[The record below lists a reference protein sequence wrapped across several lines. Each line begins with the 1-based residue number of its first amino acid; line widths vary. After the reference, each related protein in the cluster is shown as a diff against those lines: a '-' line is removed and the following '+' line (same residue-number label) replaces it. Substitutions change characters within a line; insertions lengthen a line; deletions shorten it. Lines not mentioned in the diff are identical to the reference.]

1 MSGMPMQP
9 MTTPPKSKKMFIII
23 AIVIITLVLLI
34 GIIIITAP
42 DAGSSGSSRSGSAG
56 AGGYGAGSTGSAG
69 AGSTGSTGAGST
81 GSAGAGSTGAG
92 STGAGSTGGSSAG
105 GSSGSSTGG
114 SSADTT
120 SSSADNTGS
129 ASGSSADTAGA
140 DTSGAAA
147 DIPVDCVQSEWS
159 ECDKPCGGGT
169 QTRSVVTDSLF
180 GGVTCGPDSQECN
193 AQICDTSRDDLV
205 PLISKFSARIGD
217 TCTGLP
223 GTACHDPNL
232 EETKQGCISKSALDG
247 TIPLQYAYANDDS
260 CTGIFP
266 NECNGAPESAQSTIG
281 YVWDAKLND
290 DMVQMYRGKFGN
302 DTYTG
307 NKDIAVQGVTGLRV
321 PGAWMYK
328 PSLC

>member
-1 MSGMPMQP
+1 MQP
-9 MTTPPKSKKMFIII
+9 MATPPKSKKMFIII
-23 AIVIITLVLLI
+23 AIVIITLILLI

-56 AGGYGAGSTGSAG
+56 GSSGSSTGSAG
-69 AGSTGSTGAGST
+69 GSSGSSA
-81 GSAGAGSTGAG
+81 GSAGGSSGSSAGSAG
-92 STGAGSTGGSSAG
+92 GSSGSSAGSTGGSSAG
-105 GSSGSSTGG
+105 GSSAGGSSGSSAGG

-129 ASGSSADTAGA
+129 ASGSSD

-260 CTGIFP
+260 CTGIAP